1 MTTYYIGLQ
10 NKPGITDPP
19 AYINTSSD
27 TTSVDIE
34 VRVDGTKVADV
45 ATFEILMEKLKHA
58 IIMAG
63 WPPANQAL

>member
-27 TTSVDIE
+27 GGSVDIE

-45 ATFEILMEKLKHA
+45 ATYMLLMDKLKIA
-58 IIMAG
+58 ILMAG